1 MRITFAD
8 IAESARIGYITGFQ
22 DARAVFE
29 KKNKPEPVSCG
40 KRYTT
45 AGRFR
50 DQPRPEPEPDSPL
63 YETPGEVWQHQWFR
77 TWLELR
83 ESVGTPITEEDYT
96 RLGSQ
101 IYEMMRD
108 NTVGTLRFRY
118 GSGTYLYEVVE
129 VEMLIRP
136 TA

>member
-1 MRITFAD
+1 MRITLAD
-8 IAESARIGYITGFQ
+8 IAESARIGYMTGFQ

-63 YETPGEVWQHQWFR
+63 YKTPGEVWKHQWFR
-77 TWLELR
+77 TWFELR
-83 ESVGTPITEEDYT
+83 ESIGELITNEEYIQ
-96 RLGSQ
+96 LGNQ
-101 IYEMMRD
+101 IHEMVRD